1 MKDFEMCLNLITFTA
16 LSIYSL
22 IYAIRRSSK
31 DSGWK
36 HIRKTSSM
44 CSGMLTA
51 EMGFAVNA
59 RTINDSA
66 VFPFTVD
73 FKLVAIWDFSLT

>member
-1 MKDFEMCLNLITFTA
+1 MRN
-16 LSIYSL
+16 
-22 IYAIRRSSK
+22 SSK

-51 EMGFAVNA
+51 EMGFAVDA
-59 RTINDSA
+59 KTVNDSG

-73 FKLVAIWDFSLT
+73 FKPVAIWDFSLA